1 MQLLLDD
8 GDTSSEENCS
18 PVLPVDLV
26 AREILSSLYSMAE
39 RSIHEKLK
47 RVLNKKRELI
57 KQIGKTKFGLN
68 EERARLRLP

>member
-26 AREILSSLYSMAE
+26 SREMLSSLYSMGE
-39 RSIHEKLK
+39 RSIDEKLK
-47 RVLNKKRELI
+47 RVLNKKREQI
-57 KQIGKTKFGLN
+57 KQIGKSKFGLN